1 MSYKEIF
8 KWVAKT
14 MLSSIIW
21 LSIFGGLVTVAAKMA
36 GLDEFQ
42 KIGLVS
48 CVVGLLSLFI
58 KLVWFQKEAQIE
70 EEEKRRSLWQQTISE
85 S

>member
-1 MSYKEIF
+1 MYKESV
-8 KWVAKT
+8 KWAAKIT
-14 MLSSIIW
+14 LTGIIW
-21 LSIFGGLVTVAAKMA
+21 LSVFACLVSVGAKMS

-48 CVVGLLSLFI
+48 CVVGLIGLFV

-70 EEEKRRSLWQQTISE
+70 EEKRRSLWQQAISE